1 MSKHTPGPWTFGHW
15 GDDFW
20 VSPDSS
26 GLTQKVARVT
36 WGMGEEREEGREN
49 ARLIAAAPDLLE
61 ALKLHDEW
69 CRRER
74 QGPVYPEG
82 INRDTPGNE
91 AIWREWFYGNVD
103 LCRRAEEATVAAI
116 AKAEATE

>member
-49 ARLIAAAPDLLE
+49 ARLVAAAPELLA
-61 ALKLHDEW
+61 ALKGVLRVADRKTDEFDAA
-69 CRRER
+69 R
-74 QGPVYPEG
+74 
-82 INRDTPGNE
+82 
-91 AIWREWFYGNVD
+91 
-103 LCRRAEEATVAAI
+103 AAI
-116 AKAEATE
+116 AKAEGAE

>member
-36 WGMGEEREEGREN
+36 WGMGEERKEGREN
-49 ARLIAAAPDLLE
+49 ARLIAAAPELLE
-61 ALKLHDEW
+61 ALSGLVDACEAHNSANG
-69 CRRER
+69 REM
-74 QGPVYPEG
+74 
-82 INRDTPGNE
+82 
-91 AIWREWFYGNVD
+91 VD
-103 LCRRAEEATVAAI
+103 RHALERARAAI
-116 AKAEATE
+116 AKAEGR

>member
-20 VSPDSS
+20 VGPDSS

-61 ALKLHDEW
+61 ALTDVLPLAESYLNMMPDRHGIHIPKLK
-69 CRRER
+69 
-74 QGPVYPEG
+74 
-82 INRDTPGNE
+82 
-91 AIWREWFYGNVD
+91 
-103 LCRRAEEATVAAI
+103 RALAAI